1 MSSLFTEME
10 RLSLNGLKNYE
21 NESDVVINK
30 DEIIS
35 NVLTPVRHLYFFK
48 LQISNA
54 LFKLRKTIGFFSGE
68 GRSGKPA

>member
-35 NVLTPVRHLYFFK
+35 NVLTPVRRL
-48 LQISNA
+48 
-54 LFKLRKTIGFFSGE
+54 
-68 GRSGKPA
+68 